1 MVAFDDENLV
11 EGIAQNARG
20 DKPREAGADHD
31 RALSVQKPDSES
43 DPRGAESPPRLT
55 MRLLG
60 HEERPWQRASIES
73 IQIDWSVDA
82 RNVPRG

>member
-1 MVAFDDENLV
+1 MNVPRLGHAAARFGTLRHMVAFDDENLV

-55 MRLLG
+55 CG
-60 HEERPWQRASIES
+60 C
-73 IQIDWSVDA
+73 
-82 RNVPRG
+82 